1 MSIRLLRSVAIIGQM
16 TFISRVLGY
25 IRDVLIAI
33 FFGAGL
39 TTDAFFIAFK
49 IPNFFRRIFAEG
61 AFSQAFIPV
70 LSETRAKNSEAA
82 VGELIAAIS
91 GILIL
96 FVWCVVAVGVIAAP
110 IFVMVFAPGFVGS
123 PDKYG
128 LTVDLLRITFPYLGF
143 ISISALAWGIL
154 NTYGRFAVPSF
165 SPILLNLSMIGSI
178 LYLSPQFNTPILAL
192 AIGVVSGGVFQFLL
206 SFLGVKRLGFSLW
219 PCFNFRH
226 PGVKKLLK
234 LIGPAAFGA
243 SIVQINLMLDMTLAS
258 FLNSGSISWLYMS
271 NRIVEFPLGVFG
283 VALATVVLPNLA
295 RKYAQN
301 DHEGYSLMIDWAL
314 RWVVFIGAP
323 AALALALIAGP
334 VIGTLF
340 GYGEMDQQDVSMCA
354 ASLSAYSFGLLGFM
368 AIKICG
374 PGYYA
379 RQDMRTPVKIGLVAI
394 GVNLVFNLMLIM
406 PFGHVGLALATALAA
421 NVNAYLLWRGLFK
434 TKIYIPSRG
443 WLGFSLR
450 ILVSITAMAVA
461 LFFAMSSLEDWGSW
475 AIFKRIYEL
484 LFLIT
489 LGTVVYCGVLW
500 CSGFRKADLQMEKDI

>member
-1 MSIRLLRSVAIIGQM
+1 MSIRLLRSVAVIGQM

-70 LSETRAKNSEAA
+70 LSETRAKNGEAA
-82 VGELIAAIS
+82 VRELVAAIS
-91 GILIL
+91 GILML

-143 ISISALAWGIL
+143 ISVSALAWGIL
-154 NTYGRFAVPSF
+154 NTYGRFAIPSF

-192 AIGVVSGGVFQFLL
+192 AIGVFSGGVFQFLL

-219 PCFNFRH
+219 PRLNLRH

-234 LIGPAAFGA
+234 LIGPAVFGA

-258 FLNSGSISWLYMS
+258 FLKSGSISWLYMS
-271 NRIVEFPLGVFG
+271 NRIVEFPLGIFG

-314 RWVVFIGAP
+314 RWIVFIGAP

-394 GVNLVFNLMLIM
+394 GINLVFNLMLII

-421 NVNAYLLWRGLFK
+421 NANAYLLWRGLFK
-434 TKIYIPSRG
+434 NKIYIPSRG

-450 ILVSITAMAVA
+450 ILVSITVMAVA
-461 LFFAMSSLEDWGSW
+461 LFFAMSPIDDWGSW
-475 AIFKRIYEL
+475 TIFKRIYEL

-489 LGTVVYCGVLW
+489 LGTVVYCGMLW
-500 CSGFRKADLQMEKDI
+500 CSGLRKADLQMGKAI

>member
-1 MSIRLLRSVAIIGQM
+1 LSIRLLRSVAVIGQM

-25 IRDVLIAI
+25 IRDVLIAT

-70 LSETRAKNSEAA
+70 LSETRAKNGEVA
-82 VGELIAAIS
+82 VAELISAVS
-91 GILIL
+91 GVLML
-96 FVWCVVAVGVIAAP
+96 FVWTVVAIGVIAAP
-110 IFVMVFAPGFVGS
+110 VFVMVFAPGFIGS

-154 NTYGRFAVPSF
+154 NTYGRFVVPSF

-178 LYLSPQFNTPILAL
+178 LYLSPQFSTPILAL
-192 AIGVVSGGVFQFLL
+192 AIGVFSGGVFQLLL

-219 PCFNFRH
+219 PCFKLRH

-234 LIGPAAFGA
+234 LIGPAALGA

-258 FLNSGSISWLYMS
+258 FLNAGSISWLYMS

-283 VALATVVLPNLA
+283 VALATVVLPDLA
-295 RKYAQN
+295 RKHAQQ
-301 DHEGYSLMIDWAL
+301 DSEGYSFMIDWAL
-314 RWVVFIGAP
+314 RWVVFIGVP

-340 GYGEMDQQDVSMCA
+340 GYGEMDAEDIAMCA

-368 AIKICG
+368 AIKIFG

-379 RQDMRTPVKIGLVAI
+379 RQDMRTPVKIGMLSI
-394 GVNLVFNLMLIM
+394 GVNLVFNLILII
-406 PFGHVGLALATALAA
+406 PFGHIGLALATALAA
-421 NVNAYLLWRGLFK
+421 NVNAFLLWRGLFRA
-434 TKIYIPSRG
+434 KIYVPSSG

-450 ILVSITAMAVA
+450 VLVSVCAMAAA
-461 LFFAMSSLEDWGSW
+461 LLFSMSPLEDWGSW
-475 AIFKRIYEL
+475 TVFKRIYEL
-484 LFLIT
+484 LFLMT
-489 LGTVVYCGVLW
+489 LGTVVYCAVLW
-500 CSGFRKADLQMEKDI
+500 CTGFRKPHLQMKNAI